1 MKNFKNAFPP
11 ILWAVVTIA
20 EMILVAFLAL
30 TDLLPLNL
38 LVALI
43 LLLILIAVLN
53 GLLLLTPVRKNR
65 KNAWKRVAGY
75 LLSSVLVLTSVAGV
89 YYLNRTK
96 SAIDTVTTQSN
107 IVATMGV
114 YTLADNSAEDIKDLA
129 DKTFGFLETYDAE
142 RNATAASEINEKSG
156 GELTKE
162 NFSSIYELAGA
173 LYAGDA
179 DAVVLDE
186 AYVSLLTETEI
197 EAEAEEGEESVE
209 VATLPNYSDFGER
222 TKLVYE
228 VQIYGEA
235 SEEDEEVSDK
245 NITGEP
251 FIIYVSGSDT
261 RSTKLTT
268 SRSDVNIIV
277 EVNPT
282 THEIIMI
289 NTPRDYYI
297 GNPAGGGTKDK
308 LTHLGIYGIEN
319 SMEGLSQL
327 YDVDADHYVQ
337 INFTGFEQLIDNL
350 GGITVE
356 SLYSFTS
363 TRYGGPFTYTTG
375 MNTLSADAAL
385 AFCRDRFEVP
395 GGDVTRG
402 LHQMN
407 VIKALVAKVTSSE
420 TLLTNYDGLMS
431 GLEGTFTTNFTS
443 EEISDLVKMQLED
456 NIQWN
461 IHSFSVQGTGGKE
474 TTYSTPSTACYVML
488 PDESMVSF
496 AKELLQKVADG
507 EILSDED
514 VVYQ

>member
-53 GLLLLTPVRKNR
+53 GLLLLTPVRKSG
-65 KNAWKRVAGY
+65 KDAWKRVVGY

-96 SAIDTVTTQSN
+96 SAIETVTTQSN
-107 IVATMGV
+107 IVATLGV

-129 DKTFGFLETYDAE
+129 DKTFGFLETYDAQ

-162 NFSSIYELAGA
+162 NFSTLYELPAA
-173 LYAGDA
+173 LYAGDV

-186 AYVSLLTETEI
+186 AYASLFTETVVET
-197 EAEAEEGEESVE
+197 EVEEGEEAVDVSV
-209 VATLPNYSDFGER
+209 PNYSDFSEK

-228 VQIYGEA
+228 VNIYGEVV
-235 SEEDEEVSDK
+235 EEDDEVGDK
-245 NITGEP
+245 NVTNEP

-268 SRSDVNIIV
+268 SRSDVNILV

-319 SMEGLSQL
+319 SMKGLSDL
-327 YDVDADHYVQ
+327 YEVDADHYVQ

-420 TLLTNYDGLMS
+420 TILTNYNGLMS
-431 GLEGTFTTNFTS
+431 GLEGTFTTNFSS

-488 PDESMVSF
+488 PDNNMVDF
-496 AKELLQKVADG
+496 AKELLRKVAEG
-507 EILSDED
+507 EILTDDD